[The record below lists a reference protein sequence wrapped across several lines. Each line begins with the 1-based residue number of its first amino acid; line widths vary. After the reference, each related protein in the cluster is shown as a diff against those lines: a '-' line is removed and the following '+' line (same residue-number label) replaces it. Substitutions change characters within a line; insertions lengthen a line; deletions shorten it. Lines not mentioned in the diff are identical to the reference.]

1 MNKVRKPNTVSQ
13 IHNAPLIY
21 APCFSNLVSRDSNA
35 IKLATKY
42 DVEIV
47 ITSNAMRSL
56 AGNVGPLFR
65 HSWDIPFTVK
75 EMDIQGKNI
84 LT

>member
-1 MNKVRKPNTVSQ
+1 MNKVRKPNTYRITTLPSFTHLVFQ
-13 IHNAPLIY
+13 I
-21 APCFSNLVSRDSNA
+21 LVSRDSNA

-75 EMDIQGKNI
+75 EMDVQGKNI